1 VSQWQL
7 HDSARACSEE
17 AGGTLRHLALVNSSN
32 ADLIKA
38 IMPVNATPNSEKRR
52 PLNLCGKVG
61 SPHTSEDGH
70 LTVPWRWIACTKECV
85 RLRVVKRA
93 TRFEALEPLRQAVRD
108 TKFREGVSQFLVVQ
122 FPLFGSLRC

>member
-1 VSQWQL
+1 
-7 HDSARACSEE
+7 
-17 AGGTLRHLALVNSSN
+17 
-32 ADLIKA
+32 
-38 IMPVNATPNSEKRR
+38 MPVNATPNSEKRR

-61 SPHTSEDGH
+61 SPHTSEDGQ

-93 TRFEALEPLRQAVRD
+93 SRFEALQAV
-108 TKFREGVSQFLVVQ
+108 KFREGVSQFLVVQ